1 MDARDVRMIRRDLGV
16 TQREFATLVNVGI
29 NTVRRW
35 EQGRT
40 QPSDLHAGTMRSI
53 HQKVMRHRE
62 QAAENNRKQAQQ
74 DFIKTLLGMAAA
86 GAFAKLLATL
96 FSNDDTSDDNAS

>member
-40 QPSDLHAGTMRSI
+40 RPSDLHAGTMRSI
-53 HQKVMRHRE
+53 HQKVMRHRK
-62 QAAENNRKQAQQ
+62 QAAEENRKKAQE
-74 DFIKTLLGMAAA
+74 DLIKTLLGMAAA
-86 GAFAKLLATL
+86 GAFAALFAAL
-96 FSNDDTSDDNAS
+96 FSNDDPNDDNAG